1 MNRKAGILT
10 GLLMAVFFMAA
21 VPVRAQFYNGLNM
34 TFGKNRIQYPK
45 SEVLESEF
53 FASFYR
59 YDRFDVYFYP
69 EGKELAEYVSRF
81 AYRELAR
88 MENFF
93 EYSLSKRLIF
103 LVYNRLSD
111 YRQSNIG
118 LISGRDETNIGGVT
132 KILDNK
138 VFLYFEGDYKRFD
151 RQIMA
156 AIAEVVMQEM
166 LYGGSVRDRLASSA
180 LLNLPEWYYK
190 GLISFISK
198 GWDIETENRV
208 KDGILSGRFDKFN
221 RLEGQD
227 AIDAGHSI
235 WNFISES
242 FGKSVIPTIVY
253 FSRINRNSSAGFLN
267 VLGTSLN
274 ALSFEWLHYY
284 KTRYQAAAHQG
295 SLPETGLVKLKNRK
309 GTDFLRARISPDGRY
324 IAYTS
329 NSEGQI
335 RVWLYDSQTGKSKK
349 IYQTGA
355 KLGQIEDYSFPV
367 LAWHP
372 TSGLLSMIMEYK
384 GKIRYSLYPLDTR
397 KWEHRDIKQFNKI
410 LDFSYS
416 DDGLNLAVSGVMNGQ
431 SDIFVYNLVANTIRR
446 ITDDRADD
454 YSPRFIDNSSRIIFT
469 SNRTELSLEKQKES
483 QSHQQNTDI
492 FIYDYASGSD
502 RLVRLA
508 EDRYIDRFQPDR
520 LQGGK
525 YYYLGDDNG
534 LRNRYVAE
542 YDSTILAIDTTV
554 HYSYVTKSK
563 PLTNFSRN
571 ILDQSLSGPSREWTS
586 LFFINGKYRLA
597 KGSVDE
603 QTFSDKMLPV
613 SDFRLRFTRDLGRK
627 DSIAAASE
635 AAAVAA
641 ANAAA
646 TPPVTRRPLSL
657 TPDSLSRKNV
667 ININDY
673 VFDAEKKAPSGST
686 AQRRLSELSTRDPIT
701 GKEFDVPP
709 LRIYQPSF
717 YINYLASQVDF
728 TFLNSS
734 YQAFTGGA
742 VYYNPGFNMLFKVG
756 TQDLFEDYKL
766 IGGVRFGADFQ
777 SNEYLLSFE
786 NLKKRLDKEIIFHRQ
801 VYTTSTQ
808 DNYSLV
814 KATTQEL
821 FYILKYPLSQ
831 VAAFRATVNGRID
844 SYNFLS
850 TDQQNMIRKGVTKYW
865 SGLKLE
871 YIFDNTRMI
880 TLNLYEGL
888 RYKVFGEYYQQV
900 NGNWSD
906 VFIVGADVRHY
917 QPLHRTLIWANR
929 FAASTSFGGSRLIY
943 YMGGVDNWTNL
954 SRTVPTFDS
963 SMPIDTTQNFVYQT
977 LATNMRG
984 FSQNIRNGNSFA
996 VFNSE
1001 LRWPVFR
1008 YFANKPINSDFLNNF
1023 QIIGFF
1029 DVGTAWSGPTP
1040 WDPKNHLNR
1049 KVIRNGP
1056 LVIVIDKGNEPIVSG
1071 FGFGLRSRLLGYFV
1085 RADWA
1090 WGIENHVLLPRIFYL
1105 SLSLDF

>member
-1 MNRKAGILT
+1 MRRKAGILK
-10 GLLMAVFFMAA
+10 GFMAVVILLAA
-21 VPVRAQFYNGLNM
+21 LPAHAQFYNGLNM

-59 YDRFDVYFYP
+59 YDRYDVYFYP
-69 EGKELAEYVSRF
+69 EGRELAEYVSRF
-81 AYRELAR
+81 AYREMTR

-118 LISGRDETNIGGVT
+118 LVSGRDETNIGGVT
-132 KILDNK
+132 RIIDNK
-138 VFLYFEGDYKRFD
+138 VFLYFDGDYKNFD
-151 RQIMA
+151 QQIRA
-156 AIAEVVMQEM
+156 AIAEVIMQEM
-166 LYGGSVRDRLASSA
+166 LYGGSVKDRLASSA

-190 GLISFISK
+190 GLISYISK

-221 RLEGQD
+221 RLEGQN

-235 WNFISES
+235 WNYIAET
-242 FGKSVIPTIVY
+242 FGRSVIPTIVY
-253 FSRINRNSSAGFLN
+253 FSRINRNSSAGFMN

-274 ALSFEWLHYY
+274 ALTYEWQHYY
-284 KTRYQAAAHQG
+284 KTMYSTPAHQG
-295 SLPETGLVKLKNRK
+295 ELPETGLVKLRNRK
-309 GTDFLRARISPDGRY
+309 GTDFIRARMSPDGKY
-324 IAYTS
+324 IAYTA

-335 RVWLYDSQTGKSKK
+335 RVWLYDVAMNKSRR
-349 IYQTGA
+349 IYKTGA

-372 TSGLLSMIMEYK
+372 TSGLLSMMMEYK

-416 DDGLNLAVSGVMNGQ
+416 DDGLNLAMSGVMNGQ
-431 SDIFVYNLVANTIRR
+431 SDIFVYNLVANTALR
-446 ITDDRADD
+446 ITNDRADD
-454 YSPRFIDNSSRIIFT
+454 HSPRFIDKSSRIVFT
-469 SNRTELSLEKQKES
+469 SNRTSLSVEGQKES
-483 QSHQQNTDI
+483 QLQQPNSDI
-492 FIYDYASGSD
+492 YIYDLASGSD
-502 RLVRLA
+502 KLTRLA
-508 EDRYIDRFQPDR
+508 EDRFVDRFQPDR
-520 LQGGK
+520 PAGKK

-542 YDSTILAIDTTV
+542 YDSTVIAIDTTV
-554 HYSYVTKSK
+554 HYSFSTRSAPVT
-563 PLTNFSRN
+563 NHGRN
-571 ILDQSLSGPSREWTS
+571 ILDQSFSATTNEWTS
-586 LFFINGKYRLA
+586 LFYINGKYRLA
-597 KGSVDE
+597 KGSLDE
-603 QTFSDKMLPV
+603 PSFSDKSIPV
-613 SDFRLRFTRDLGRK
+613 SDFRNRLTRDLLRK
-627 DSIAAASE
+627 DSAAA
-635 AAAVAA
+635 AAAAAESAA
-641 ANAAA
+641 AAA
-646 TPPVTRRPLSL
+646 PPVPHRSLSL
-657 TPDSLSRKNV
+657 VPDTLGQKSRV
-667 ININDY
+667 NINDY
-673 VFDAEKKAPSGST
+673 VFESERKAPAT
-686 AQRRLSELSTRDPIT
+686 ASSRKPAGMPAKDPVT
-701 GKEFDVPP
+701 GKTFDVPP
-709 LRIYQPSF
+709 LRIYQPAF

-756 TQDLFEDYKL
+756 TQDLFEDFKL

-786 NLKKRLDKEIIFHRQ
+786 NLKKRLDQEIIFHRQ
-801 VYTTSTQ
+801 VYQTTTQ

-821 FYILKYPLSQ
+821 FYVLKYPLSQ
-831 VAAFRATVNGRID
+831 VASLRTTINGRID

-850 TDQQNMIRKGVTKYW
+850 TDQQNMIREGVVKYW

-888 RYKVFGEYYQQV
+888 RAKVFGEYYQQV

-954 SRTVPTFDS
+954 SRTVQTFDS

-984 FSQNIRNGNSFA
+984 FTQNIRNGNSFA

-1023 QIIGFF
+1023 QIVGFF

-1040 WDPKNHLNR
+1040 WDKRNHLNR
-1049 KVIRNGP
+1049 KVIKNGP